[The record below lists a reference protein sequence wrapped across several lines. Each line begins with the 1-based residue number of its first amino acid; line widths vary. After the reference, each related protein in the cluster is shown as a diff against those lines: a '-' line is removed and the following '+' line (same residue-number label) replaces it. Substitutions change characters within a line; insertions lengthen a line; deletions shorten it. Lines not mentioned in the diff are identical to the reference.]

1 MTISDG
7 MRTHE
12 NRYRMPDLLTR
23 EEMQLY
29 FASTYGVGIEFT
41 ELSDEMRESVV
52 SGVGILPV
60 GSVVGDRDR
69 EFATLK
75 EELGINELR
84 RAIVELKSQLAPSEE
99 KNSPASELDN
109 LL

>member
-7 MRTHE
+7 MRTHD

-41 ELSDEMRESVV
+41 ELSDEMRENVV
-52 SGVGILPV
+52 SGVGILPA

-75 EELGINELR
+75 EELGINDLR
-84 RAIVELKSQLAPSEE
+84 REIAELKGES
-99 KNSPASELDN
+99 NPASELDN

>member
-7 MRTHE
+7 MRIHE
-12 NRYRMPDLLTR
+12 NRYRMPDLLT
-23 EEMQLY
+23 EDEMKLY
-29 FASTYGVGIEFT
+29 FASTYGIGIEFT
-41 ELSDEMRESVV
+41 DLSDEMRESVV
-52 SGVGILPV
+52 SGVGVLPS

-84 RAIVELKSQLAPSEE
+84 QEIAELKGKSDPT
-99 KNSPASELDN
+99 SELDK